1 MAAGR
6 PSTLV
11 CDVATLAPD
20 AVTLDALAHLQVAA
34 SRLGYELVLRGASA
48 RLLELVELFGLCE
61 LLPVE
66 AGREPEEREER
77 VGVEEE
83 RELGDPAL

>member
-1 MAAGR
+1 MSAGR

-20 AVTLDALAHLQVAA
+20 AVTLDALAHLQIAA
-34 SRLGYELVLRGASA
+34 RRLGYELVLRGASA
-48 RLLELVELFGLCE
+48 GLLELVELFGLCE
-61 LLPVE
+61 VLPVE
-66 AGREPEEREER
+66 AGGEPEEREQR

-83 RELGDPAL
+83 GELDDAAL